1 MGGTTMARG
10 RGGNAGKGS
19 SWVRKDLR
27 WAIYLRDEFR
37 CLYCGIHMTQCVMTL
52 DHLKSRSRG
61 GSNKAD
67 NLVTCCQPCNARK
80 KDRTPRSW
88 YADLRKKGWPEHCTG
103 HPPLSGCGESEADRV
118 RIAIRGFDTH
128 STERQ
133 NEIQRC
139 PMADLGH
146 P

>member
-1 MGGTTMARG
+1 MARG
-10 RGGNAGKGS
+10 KGGNAGRGS

-37 CLYCGIHMTQCVMTL
+37 CLYCGIHMSQCVVTL

-88 YADLRKKGWPEHCTG
+88 YADLRKKGWP
-103 HPPLSGCGESEADRV
+103 V
-118 RIAIRGFDTH
+118 RGIQAKIRRHTARDIRPYRAAAKAKL
-128 STERQ
+128 TE
-133 NEIQRC
+133 
-139 PMADLGH
+139 
-146 P
+146 